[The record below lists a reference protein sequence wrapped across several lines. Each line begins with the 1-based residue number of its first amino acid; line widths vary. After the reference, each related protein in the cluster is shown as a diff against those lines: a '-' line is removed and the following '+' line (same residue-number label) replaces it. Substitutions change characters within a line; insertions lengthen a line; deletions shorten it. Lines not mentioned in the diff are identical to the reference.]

1 MKSILQKEPVANLQ
15 RQRRVADQIRRE
27 LSEIIRLELKDPRV
41 AMLTLTDVEVSS
53 DLAYAKVYFTLL
65 GDDEARIG
73 TEAGLKR
80 AAGFLRSQLGQRIK
94 IYVTPELHFIYD
106 DSVERGVRLSQL
118 IDKAVAS
125 DAGSAGKPDTQ
136 D

>member
-1 MKSILQKEPVANLQ
+1 
-15 RQRRVADQIRRE
+15 
-27 LSEIIRLELKDPRV
+27 
-41 AMLTLTDVEVSS
+41 MLTLTDVEVSS

-65 GDDEARIG
+65 GDEEARIA
-73 TEAGLKR
+73 TQAGLKR
-80 AAGFLRSQLGQRIK
+80 AAGYLRSMLGQRIK
-94 IYVTPELHFIYD
+94 IYVTPELQFIYD

-125 DAGSAGKPDTQ
+125 GAESTHKPDNE

>member
-1 MKSILQKEPVANLQ
+1 
-15 RQRRVADQIRRE
+15 
-27 LSEIIRLELKDPRV
+27 
-41 AMLTLTDVEVSS
+41 MLTLTDVEVSS

-65 GDDEARIG
+65 GDEEARIA
-73 TEAGLKR
+73 TQAGLKR
-80 AAGFLRSQLGQRIK
+80 AAGFLRSMLGQRIK
-94 IYVTPELHFIYD
+94 IYVTPELQFIY

-125 DAGSAGKPDTQ
+125 NAESTHKPDSE

>member
-1 MKSILQKEPVANLQ
+1 M
-15 RQRRVADQIRRE
+15 
-27 LSEIIRLELKDPRV
+27 

-65 GDDEARIG
+65 GDEEARIA
-73 TEAGLKR
+73 TQAGLKR
-80 AAGFLRSQLGQRIK
+80 AAGYLRSMLGQRIK
-94 IYVTPELHFIYD
+94 IYVTPELQFIYD

-118 IDKAVAS
+118 IDKAMAS
-125 DAGSAGKPDTQ
+125 NAESTHKPDNE

>member
-1 MKSILQKEPVANLQ
+1 
-15 RQRRVADQIRRE
+15 
-27 LSEIIRLELKDPRV
+27 
-41 AMLTLTDVEVSS
+41 MLTLTDVEVSS

-94 IYVTPELHFIYD
+94 IYVTPELQFIYD

>member
-1 MKSILQKEPVANLQ
+1 
-15 RQRRVADQIRRE
+15 
-27 LSEIIRLELKDPRV
+27 
-41 AMLTLTDVEVSS
+41 MLTLTDVEVSS

-65 GDDEARIG
+65 GDDEARTA
-73 TEAGLKR
+73 TEAGLRR
-80 AAGFLRSQLGQRIK
+80 AAGFLRSMLGQRIK

-125 DAGSAGKPDTQ
+125 DVDSNSKPDHQ